1 MVRLIALIVFIFT
14 FIPNV
19 QARFMPDNDLHLQEQ
34 LIQSNVSEKQFFEI
48 IYNFRDTYFF
58 IASDFKH
65 SLIVLGSWDN
75 NKVNAVTWRHG
86 YSMIIEIY
94 GGLARRLS
102 TDAINM
108 VLCHEMGHQVGGWP
122 LYTGDTWAAIEGQS
136 DYYAAHV
143 CAKKIFKTIN
153 YGDQADFYGRT
164 GEEAACDERYSDYE
178 DREICYR
185 SMSAGLELARLLAG
199 SGRMP
204 SYLTPDKTEV
214 SKMRESHPPAQCRL
228 DTYRAASLC
237 PSKWR
242 DSYIPRTEKMSARYL
257 CTPRKKS
264 WADASRP
271 RCWFVPSK

>member
-1 MVRLIALIVFIFT
+1 MVRLIALIVFIFA

-19 QARFMPDNDLHLQEQ
+19 QARFMPDNGLHLQEQ
-34 LIQSNVSEKQFFEI
+34 LTAPIVNENQFKNI
-48 IYNFRDTYFF
+48 LDNFRSNHLGISKNFSY
-58 IASDFKH
+58 
-65 SLIVLGSWDN
+65 SLIVNGDWSN
-75 NKVNAVTWRHG
+75 NQVNAITWRDG
-86 YSMIIEIY
+86 RVMFIEVW

-102 TDAINM
+102 TDGINM

-143 CAKKIFKTIN
+143 CVKRIFKTID
-153 YGDQADFYGRT
+153 YRDQADFYRRT
-164 GEEAACDERYSDYE
+164 GEEAACDERYPDYE

-204 SYLTPDKTEV
+204 SYSTPDKTEV

-257 CTPRKKS
+257 CTPAKKT
-264 WADASRP
+264 WANASRP